1 MARGEPVLDA
11 DRVGGC
17 VGERVGKLDL
27 ELEAEIVEVRVMTGL
42 LEPTEAVLLRV
53 GPRLLVGVP
62 DVVDVTDPRTLLDDV
77 AVTVEVFEL
86 RIVEV

>member
-1 MARGEPVLDA
+1 
-11 DRVGGC
+11 VGGC